1 MSELFHITLNLC
13 LYIKTSKNRRLST
26 KVLHI
31 ADLLFL
37 ADKRLFNNKYTII
50 YYITLYFLSV
60 QWFICLIFL
69 MIGQFIVTVCRSIA
83 TLLAVSQEG
92 FPRTVFNNSYATM
105 HNILYYYKPQ
115 HNIIILEWKR
125 GMGLAGQTS
134 EDDS

>member
-1 MSELFHITLNLC
+1 MS
-13 LYIKTSKNRRLST
+13 LYKNVKRRKNRRLST

-37 ADKRLFNNKYTII
+37 ADKRLFNNKDTII

-69 MIGQFIVTVCRSIA
+69 MIGQFIVTVRRSTA

-105 HNILYYYKPQ
+105 HNILYI
-115 HNIIILEWKR
+115 NLSIIL
-125 GMGLAGQTS
+125 LY
-134 EDDS
+134 